1 MGIGANDAANAFATS
16 VGAKTLKLWHAL
28 IICAIFEF
36 SGAVFMGSHVGETV
50 RKGITSEKN
59 FAADPEKLMLG
70 MFCVCISVTFWLA
83 LATKL
88 ALPVSTTHSAIGGII
103 GMTIVAEGWG
113 AVKWEK
119 VGMVVA
125 SWFISPGLAMLMSSS
140 FYLFVRFA
148 LLQVY
153 PCCRDK
159 KKNPKC
165 ASKWCSP
172 YFRTLMFYPFL
183 VAFCFG
189 VQTFFIIYKGS
200 PQLKLKNTPLWL
212 ALLVALGV
220 GAVGGVISI
229 ALIPALKYC
238 AEWTHNEEQRAKLDL
253 LIRSAEEGVVV
264 GSGETDGLLEG
275 DGSDKAAAAFPT
287 SIEMAQ
293 VNSSTSLVDMEKNAA
308 TSSQG
313 SPGGAREA
321 DGESEEGASAAPATK
336 ESGEATPEN
345 SEGGAPATGPGTPVA
360 KPATDS
366 EEGGVDVV
374 DVAFAE
380 AAPAKAAVS
389 AAAPAPAAPVDSEF
403 VAWHPVTGDSHAAMV
418 AKRDAADAQLAPHFL
433 HKVDVFE
440 TSTEANA
447 AKLALK
453 VRDGVDCV
461 LGKGLDM
468 DIELLHSI
476 FPLDVANVH
485 DVVGD
490 KQGVEDIHANLERF
504 DPKAEAT
511 FKFLQVLTA
520 CAAAFGHGANDV
532 ANAISPFAAVYSIY
546 VDESVSKKV
555 DMPIWILVMGGVGIV
570 VGLALWGHIIIRA
583 IGVELVALTPSRGF
597 SIELASASV
606 GELSF
611 MYRYISRESCSQ
623 FDSLPL
629 TSLTTSV
636 VLASRLGWP
645 VSSTHCQV
653 GAEVGV
659 GIMDGLWPRKDPI
672 TGVRKCTIC
681 KAVNWKQLV
690 GVFLGWIVTIVIAG
704 GTSAAIF
711 SMLYFSPSSDG
722 AGK

>member
-1 MGIGANDAANAFATS
+1 MLDQYLWIVILGGTFAFAASMGIGANDAANAFATS

-50 RKGITSEKN
+50 RKGITSEKY
-59 FAADPEKLMLG
+59 FEAEPEKLMLG

-113 AVKWEK
+113 AVKWGK

-125 SWFISPGLAMLMSSS
+125 SWFISPGLAMLMSSC

-165 ASKWCSP
+165 GSRWCSP

-189 VQTFFIIYKGS
+189 VQTFFIVYKGS
-200 PQLKLKNTPLWL
+200 PQLKLKNTPLWV
-212 ALLVALGV
+212 AVLVALGV
-220 GAVGGVISI
+220 GTVGGVVSI

-238 AEWTHNEEQRAKLDL
+238 AEWTNNEEQRQKLDEM
-253 LIRSAEEGVVV
+253 ISSAEEGAGV
-264 GSGETDGLLEG
+264 GSAETDGLLEG
-275 DGSDKAAAAFPT
+275 GSDKTTAYPAT
-287 SIEMAQ
+287 VEMAQ
-293 VNSSTSLVDMEKNAA
+293 VSSSTSLFDMDKKAA
-308 TSSQG
+308 NSSTG

-321 DGESEEGASAAPATK
+321 DGESEEGAANTVASATK
-336 ESGEATPEN
+336 EGDDATPEN
-345 SEGGAPATGPGTPVA
+345 SEGGASAMAQGAPVA
-360 KPATDS
+360 KTAIDS
-366 EEGGVDVV
+366 DEGGVI
-374 DVAFAE
+374 DVAVAE
-380 AAPAKAAVS
+380 AAPEKVADSAT
-389 AAAPAPAAPVDSEF
+389 AAAALAAPVDSEF
-403 VAWHPVTGDSHAAMV
+403 VAWHPVAGDSHAAMV
-418 AKRDAADAQLAPHFL
+418 AKRDAADAQLSTHIL
-433 HKVDVFE
+433 HKMDVFE
-440 TSTEANA
+440 TKVERETAVIT
-447 AKLALK
+447 LK
-453 VRDGVDCV
+453 VRDAADCV
-461 LGKGLDM
+461 LSKGLDM
-468 DIELLHSI
+468 DIEMLHSV
-476 FPLDVANVH
+476 FPLDIANVH

-546 VDESVSKKV
+546 VDESVSKNV
-555 DMPIWILVMGGVGIV
+555 DMPIWILVMGGIGIV
-570 VGLALWGHIIIRA
+570 VGLGLWGHIIIRA

-606 GELSF
+606 
-611 MYRYISRESCSQ
+611 
-623 FDSLPL
+623 
-629 TSLTTSV
+629 V

-659 GIMDGLWPRKDPI
+659 GIMDGLWPRRDPV

-681 KAVNWKQLV
+681 KSVNWKQLV
-690 GVFLGWIVTIVIAG
+690 GVFFGWVITIAIAG
-704 GTSAAIF
+704 GTSAALF
-711 SMLYFSPSSDG
+711 SIMYFSPSSDG
-722 AGK
+722 AGKSS